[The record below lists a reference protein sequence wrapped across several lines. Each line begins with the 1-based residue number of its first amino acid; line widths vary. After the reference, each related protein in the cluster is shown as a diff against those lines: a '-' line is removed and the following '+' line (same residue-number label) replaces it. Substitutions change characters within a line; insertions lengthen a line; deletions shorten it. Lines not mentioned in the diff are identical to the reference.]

1 MNILSNILK
10 IDYTKFIIINDE
22 KIQKEIF
29 EARARFDGVS
39 KNYFYNETTIIK
51 YNNIYYLYYLSDD
64 NNKIHINFYDNN
76 KNYDILLT
84 YNYNKKYL
92 QNYEKI
98 ENNKLKYLK
107 ANYLISINCNNSINS
122 NNGINGN
129 NGNNLKHLYLYLH
142 KEYFYSNKFN
152 KTKLSIIKFK
162 YFINSIFSYIKK
174 YNKQHKISILNYNH
188 IKKIKYYY
196 TNYKIYKFYIKN
208 KKDIYFHKNIYNKDK
223 YDIININNIQ
233 NKNIFII
240 KYNIIIF
247 VIFIIFCIHISY
259 NEYYK

>member
-92 QNYEKI
+92 QYYEKN
-98 ENNKLKYLK
+98 EKYTIRLCV
-107 ANYLISINCNNSINS
+107 S
-122 NNGINGN
+122 
-129 NGNNLKHLYLYLH
+129 LY
-142 KEYFYSNKFN
+142 F
-152 KTKLSIIKFK
+152 
-162 YFINSIFSYIKK
+162 
-174 YNKQHKISILNYNH
+174 
-188 IKKIKYYY
+188 
-196 TNYKIYKFYIKN
+196 
-208 KKDIYFHKNIYNKDK
+208 DW
-223 YDIININNIQ
+223 
-233 NKNIFII
+233 
-240 KYNIIIF
+240 
-247 VIFIIFCIHISY
+247 
-259 NEYYK
+259 